1 MGGFQQRTDRKMRG
15 SLFFSLRRSHLSGVG
30 RRHAVS
36 CALSALHFTSLN
48 KLIPR
53 TTARPLLASPATD
66 DEDGRYLAAE
76 GARESTRSVR

>member
-1 MGGFQQRTDRKMRG
+1 MV
-15 SLFFSLRRSHLSGVG
+15 FSLRRSRLSGVG

-36 CALSALHFTSLN
+36 CALSALHLTSLN

-53 TTARPLLASPATD
+53 TSARPLLASPPTE
-66 DEDGRYLAAE
+66 DEDAHYLAAK